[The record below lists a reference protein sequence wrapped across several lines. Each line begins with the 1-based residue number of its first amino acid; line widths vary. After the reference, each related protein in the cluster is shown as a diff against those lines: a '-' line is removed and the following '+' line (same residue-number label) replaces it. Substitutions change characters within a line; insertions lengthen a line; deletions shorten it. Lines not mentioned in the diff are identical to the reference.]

1 MAGGSGTRFGGP
13 KHLATL
19 GGRPVVSWS
28 VDACRSVADHVVL
41 VVPAPP
47 DGSDP
52 VDASAADFGADRVV
66 PGGTSRSASVRAGL
80 AAVPEEADVVVVH
93 DAARPL
99 APASLFTDVVA
110 AVTPAGGADGAIPVL
125 PVSDTVKRVA
135 GDRVVTTVD
144 RADLVV
150 VQTPQAFRLPV
161 LRRAHASGDEA
172 TDDAGL
178 LEAIGATV
186 RTVPGSPSNLKI
198 TVPGDLE
205 LARALAGSGA
215 PGGAR

>member
-1 MAGGSGTRFGGP
+1 
-13 KHLATL
+13 
-19 GGRPVVSWS
+19 
-28 VDACRSVADHVVL
+28 
-41 VVPAPP
+41 
-47 DGSDP
+47 
-52 VDASAADFGADRVV
+52 
-66 PGGTSRSASVRAGL
+66 
-80 AAVPEEADVVVVH
+80 
-93 DAARPL
+93 
-99 APASLFTDVVA
+99 
-110 AVTPAGGADGAIPVL
+110 
-125 PVSDTVKRVA
+125 
-135 GDRVVTTVD
+135 VD